1 MSSATHRMSITN
13 PDKIDTDEF
22 QQIQSTGS
30 IKDTKNCLRMA
41 SVVFSS
47 LWAGPVSGSFVGHV
61 WDE

>member
-30 IKDTKNCLRMA
+30 IKDAKNCLRMA
-41 SVVFSS
+41 SVFSS
-47 LWAGPVSGSFVGHV
+47 LWAFVGHV